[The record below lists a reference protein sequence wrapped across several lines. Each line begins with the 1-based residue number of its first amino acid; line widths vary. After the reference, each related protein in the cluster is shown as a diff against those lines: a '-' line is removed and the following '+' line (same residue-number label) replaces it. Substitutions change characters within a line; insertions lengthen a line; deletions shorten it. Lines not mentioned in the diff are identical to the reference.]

1 MSHQFVFT
9 IIIVFILSCIV
20 STCVGG
26 GGAIIMG
33 AL

>member
-9 IIIVFILSCIV
+9 LIIVFILSCIV

-26 GGAIIMG
+26 AIVMG